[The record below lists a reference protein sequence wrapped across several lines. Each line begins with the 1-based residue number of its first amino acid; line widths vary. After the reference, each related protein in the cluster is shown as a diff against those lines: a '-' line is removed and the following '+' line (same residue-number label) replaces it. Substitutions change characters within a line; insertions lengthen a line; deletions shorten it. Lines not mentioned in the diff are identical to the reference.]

1 MSLDWEITNVKN
13 WEEIAMNVEVEGD
26 ITEQIVWS
34 SLITKLG
41 NITEDNWAEWY
52 ARYVIWNRVL
62 CFDNE
67 LTPKDF
73 HRRIG
78 MTTNVFPA
86 ETRSK
91 WLNGAI
97 KKQLM
102 QAESN
107 ALYKINTWTEEEWL
121 EDGKINA

>member
-1 MSLDWEITNVKN
+1 MSLNWEITNVKN

-41 NITEDNWAEWY
+41 DITEDNWAEWY

-67 LTPKDF
+67 LTPEDF

-86 ETRSK
+86 ESRSK
-91 WLNGAI
+91 WLNGVI
-97 KKQLM
+97 KKQLK
-102 QAESN
+102 QAESD
-107 ALYKINTWTEEEWL
+107 AVYKMKMLEEELL
-121 EDGKINA
+121 EKANA

>member
-1 MSLDWEITNVKN
+1 MILNWEITNVKN

-41 NITEDNWAEWY
+41 DVTEDNWAEWY

-67 LTPKDF
+67 LTPEDF

-86 ETRSK
+86 ESRSK
-91 WLNGAI
+91 WLNGVI
-97 KKQLM
+97 KKQLK
-102 QAESN
+102 QAESD
-107 ALYKINTWTEEEWL
+107 AVYKMKMLEEELL
-121 EDGKINA
+121 EKANA